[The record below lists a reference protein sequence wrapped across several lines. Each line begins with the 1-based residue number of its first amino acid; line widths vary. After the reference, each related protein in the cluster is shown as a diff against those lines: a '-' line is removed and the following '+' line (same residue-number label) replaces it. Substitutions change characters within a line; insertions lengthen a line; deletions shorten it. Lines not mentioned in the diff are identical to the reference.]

1 VTVNRPK
8 PHLPGIGGRGM
19 TALATVAVVA
29 LLAVAGCSSGGSDAG
44 SSTTQP
50 AGSSK
55 STSKGPT
62 STTSGKGAASA
73 SKPFTGSDFYAVP
86 KNLPAGR
93 HGTLIRYQ
101 PLAELSTDQAAA
113 YRIMYL
119 SRSLPG
125 RPIAVTGVAV
135 VPTAPAPGE
144 GRKVLTIAHGTTGI
158 ADVCAPSKSPK
169 SAEAALVAGP
179 SAANGFLV
187 AVTDYEGLGTP
198 GRHPYLVGASEGR
211 SVLDAARAA
220 AQLPD
225 AHAGKRLAIAGY
237 SQGGHGALWAQQL
250 AAKWTPEQK
259 VVGTF
264 AGAPASEIS
273 IVLAASGTPAVGP
286 FGLLLLA
293 GLAAADPR
301 LDLHDV
307 LTDAGIKA
315 LDVVDQQCAGGI
327 AGALAGSSGPLVRPE
342 GPTVAAWAKAAKAQ
356 DAGTA
361 RTTDPT
367 LVIQSQTDDI
377 VPIVFSQILF
387 ERECTIKEV
396 VERRV
401 LPTGTHITAAVPA
414 YQQGL
419 AWLAERF
426 DPNAQPAKSTCPGT

>member
-1 VTVNRPK
+1 MTYHRPN
-8 PHLPGIGGRGM
+8 PRLVSTGRRGA
-19 TALATVAVVA
+19 TALATFVVVA
-29 LLAVAGCSSGGSDAG
+29 LLAVSGCSSGGSDAG
-44 SSTTQP
+44 SSTTKP
-50 AGSSK
+50 AGPSK
-55 STSKGPT
+55 ATSKPTT
-62 STTSGKGAASA
+62 STTSSKGTGGA

-86 KNLPAGR
+86 KRLPAGR

-101 PLAELSTDQAAA
+101 PLVELTTAQAAA

-119 SRSLPG
+119 SRSVPG

-135 VPTAPAPGE
+135 VPKAPAPAG

-158 ADVCAPSKSPK
+158 ADTCAPSKSPNG
-169 SAEAALVAGP
+169 AEAGLVAGP

-198 GRHPYLVGASEGR
+198 GRHPYLVGESEGR
-211 SVLDAARAA
+211 STLDAARAA

-273 IVLAASGTPAVGP
+273 IVLAASGSPAVGP
-286 FGLLLLA
+286 FGLLLIA

-315 LDVVDQQCAGGI
+315 LDVVDQQCVGGI
-327 AGALAGSSGPLVRPE
+327 AGALGGSRGPLIRPE
-342 GPTVAAWAKAAKAQ
+342 GINSPAWKAAAKAQ
-356 DAGTA
+356 DAGTT

-387 ERECTIKEV
+387 DRECAIKEV

-401 LPTGTHITAAVPA
+401 LPTGSHGTAAVPA

-419 AWLAERF
+419 AWLGDRF
-426 DPNAQPAKSTCPGT
+426 DPNAAPAKSTCPGG